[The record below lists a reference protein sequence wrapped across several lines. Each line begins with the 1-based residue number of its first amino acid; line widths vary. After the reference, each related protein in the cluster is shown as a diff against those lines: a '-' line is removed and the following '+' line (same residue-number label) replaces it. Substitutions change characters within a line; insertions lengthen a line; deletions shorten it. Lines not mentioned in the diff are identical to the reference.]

1 MTVKVNFETQLLFQ
15 GCYMGTSNFR
25 DRNSFFSHLF
35 RFFYRLELGCWQ
47 LDTWVGHGFDYTKD
61 EKYENILRDC
71 LEIC

>member
-25 DRNSFFSHLF
+25 DLNSFFSHLF

-47 LDTWVGHGFDYTKD
+47 LDT
-61 EKYENILRDC
+61 
-71 LEIC
+71 